1 MEKKKKA
8 TCSVL
13 NIDSVNEVTIKNNSL
28 ARFMYII
35 NAVKI
40 MMVQVYG
47 EAGKHLINIL
57 IKQYYVK

>member
-1 MEKKKKA
+1 
-8 TCSVL
+8 
-13 NIDSVNEVTIKNNSL
+13 VNEVTIKNNSL